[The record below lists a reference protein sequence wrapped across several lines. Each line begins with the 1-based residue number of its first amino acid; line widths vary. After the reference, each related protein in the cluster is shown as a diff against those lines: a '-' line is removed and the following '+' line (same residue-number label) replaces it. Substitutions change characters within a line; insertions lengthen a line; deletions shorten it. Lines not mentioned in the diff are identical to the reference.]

1 MRRDRAGSLTDF
13 LRPADSA
20 ASRAARRGGARDGNP
35 DRRAAAASIGS
46 SVAAY
51 GHQVY
56 LNVVLDPRVGGGM
69 AVQVGEER
77 LECGT

>member
-20 ASRAARRGGARDGNP
+20 VSRAARRGARDGNP

-46 SVAAY
+46 SVVAY
-51 GHQVY
+51 GHGVY
-56 LNVVLDPRVGGGM
+56 LSVVLDPRVGGGM

-77 LECGT
+77 LECRT